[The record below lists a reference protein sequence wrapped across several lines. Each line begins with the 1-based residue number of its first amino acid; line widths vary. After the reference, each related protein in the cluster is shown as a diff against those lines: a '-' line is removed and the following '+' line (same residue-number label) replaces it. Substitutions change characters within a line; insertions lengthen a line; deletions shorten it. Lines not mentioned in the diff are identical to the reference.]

1 MLAER
6 ETEPSSP
13 RGAEEVRALDA
24 QRVENGDGVANTG
37 GQRVRARL
45 PWLVAAA
52 LTAVIREDQ
61 PELAA
66 QHPSETR
73 RLRDLQRIREPGV
86 KQGGGPRAS
95 RVLEVRADAIH
106 GVRRV
111 RHRVT
116 SPRPHP
122 TFMTESPL
130 AACWPPRARV
140 SRISNRCPSISGNRA
155 AQRRVQL
162 RRDVPG
168 ADAPDDPRARPLALR
183 RHCRRGALP
192 TVASI

>member
-1 MLAER
+1 
-6 ETEPSSP
+6 
-13 RGAEEVRALDA
+13 VRPGRSA
-24 QRVENGDGVANTG
+24 
-37 GQRVRARL
+37 RARCSTRRERRRRRQHGW
-45 PWLVAAA
+45 PARTRSPSVAC
-52 LTAVIREDQ
+52 RCRPDRGDPRDQ

-95 RVLEVRADAIH
+95 RVLEVRAEAIH